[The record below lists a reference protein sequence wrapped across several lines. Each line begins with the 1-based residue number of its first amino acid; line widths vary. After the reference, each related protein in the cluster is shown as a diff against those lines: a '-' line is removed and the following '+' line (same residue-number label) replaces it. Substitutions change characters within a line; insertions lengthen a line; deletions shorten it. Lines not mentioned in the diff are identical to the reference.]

1 MAYFF
6 FDTTALA
13 KRYCLELGTHKVN
26 EILHEKRNLVI
37 FSECAVTELFSTL
50 NKKVRRNDLTRDDY
64 YTVVYKFESEVEQG
78 LFKIIDMSPLIIRNS
93 KLLLLQHPFL
103 RFSTALQLSYAIE
116 LFALKP
122 TLVSSD
128 IHLLE
133 ASKLSGFKI
142 LNPEK

>member
-26 EILHEKRNLVI
+26 EILHEKRNQVI

-64 YTVVYKFESEVEQG
+64 YTVIYKFESEVEQG
-78 LFKIIDMSPLIIRNS
+78 LFKIIDMSPLVIRNS

>member
-26 EILHEKRNLVI
+26 EILHEKRNQVI

-78 LFKIIDMSPLIIRNS
+78 FFKIIDMSPLVIRNS
-93 KLLLLQHPFL
+93 KLLLLQHPYL

-116 LFALKP
+116 VFALKP
-122 TLVSSD
+122 TIVSSD

-133 ASKLSGFKI
+133 ICKLSGFKI

>member
-1 MAYFF
+1 MAYFY

-13 KRYCLELGTHKVN
+13 KRYCLELGTHRIN
-26 EILHEKRNLVI
+26 EILHEKRNQVI
-37 FSECAVTELFSTL
+37 LSECTVTELFSTL

-78 LFKIIDMSPLIIRNS
+78 LFKIIDMSPLVIRNS

-116 LFALKP
+116 VFSLKP
-122 TLVSSD
+122 TVVSSD
-128 IHLLE
+128 LHFLDTCKI
-133 ASKLSGFKI
+133 SGFKV

>member
-1 MAYFF
+1 MAYFY

-26 EILHEKRNLVI
+26 EILQEKRNQVI
-37 FSECAVTELFSTL
+37 LSECTVTELFSTL

-64 YTVVYKFESEVEQG
+64 YTVVYKFESDAELG
-78 LFKIIDMSPLIIRNS
+78 LFKIIDMSPMVIRSS
-93 KLLLLQHPFL
+93 KLLLLQHPYL

-116 LFALKP
+116 VFALKP
-122 TLVSSD
+122 TIVSSD

-133 ASKLSGFKI
+133 TCKLSGFKI

>member
-26 EILHEKRNLVI
+26 EILHEKRNQVI

-78 LFKIIDMSPLIIRNS
+78 LFKIIDMSPLVIRNS
-93 KLLLLQHPFL
+93 KLLLLQHPYL

-116 LFALKP
+116 VFALKP
-122 TLVSSD
+122 TVVSSD
-128 IHLLE
+128 LHLLE
-133 ASKLSGFKI
+133 TCKLSGFKT

>member
-26 EILHEKRNLVI
+26 EILHEKRNQVI

-78 LFKIIDMSPLIIRNS
+78 FFKIIDMSPLVIRNS
-93 KLLLLQHPFL
+93 KLLLLQHPYL
-103 RFSTALQLSYAIE
+103 RFSTALQISYAIE
-116 LFALKP
+116 VFALKP
-122 TLVSSD
+122 TIVSSD

-133 ASKLSGFKI
+133 ICKLSGFKI

>member
-1 MAYFF
+1 MAYFY

-13 KRYCLELGTHKVN
+13 KRYCLELGTHRIN
-26 EILHEKRNLVI
+26 EILHEKRNQVI
-37 FSECAVTELFSTL
+37 LSECTVTELFSTL

-78 LFKIIDMSPLIIRNS
+78 LFKIIDMSPLVIRNS

-116 LFALKP
+116 VFSLKP
-122 TLVSSD
+122 TVVSSD
-128 IHLLE
+128 LHFLDTCKIT
-133 ASKLSGFKI
+133 GFKV